1 MILLDTCALL
11 WLASDQ
17 TQLSEPSKK
26 AIAAAN
32 AGNLYLSSISAFE
45 IAIKV
50 RNGHLILPISTEEWI
65 EEAIRLHGIEE
76 IPINSSVSARS
87 VLLPQ
92 LHKDPCD
99 RFIIA
104 TAQIYHLKILTK
116 DKMIPKY
123 PDVQVIW

>member
-11 WLASDQ
+11 WLVSDQ
-17 TQLSEPSKK
+17 TQLSEPSKR
-26 AIAAAN
+26 AIAAN
-32 AGNLYLSSISAFE
+32 AGNLFLSSISAFE

-50 RNGHLILPISTEEWI
+50 RNGHLTLPISTEEWI
-65 EEAIRLHGIEE
+65 EDAIQLHGIEE
-76 IPINSSVSARS
+76 IPINSSVSTRS

-104 TAQIYHLKILTK
+104 TAQIYHLNILTK
-116 DKMIPKY
+116 DRMIPKY
-123 PDVQVIW
+123 PDIQVVW

>member
-17 TQLSEPSKK
+17 TQLSETSRR
-26 AIAAAN
+26 AIAAN

-50 RNGHLILPISTEEWI
+50 RNGHLTLPISTDEWI
-65 EEAIRLHGIEE
+65 EEALQLHGIEE
-76 IPINSSVSARS
+76 IPISSSVSAHS
-87 VLLPQ
+87 ALLPQ

-116 DKMIPKY
+116 DKTIPKY